1 MFNPFFPLPS
11 SIKHAGSCPWLPLWP
26 SGPSR
31 MDGRHLSTHTHAH
44 KFIHRHPSL
53 CMHVYALRIF
63 ILFIYIDVTY
73 LKNKIKIK
81 HIKPTVSS
89 YMVLCQFL
97 PQECQIM
104 PKHQDISG
112 CQDSAITTKDHCFL
126 METHRFHQTKMES
139 RHVPTLFQN
148 PWWLWWLCSEARKA
162 PNTIQ
167 IHEARGFTQ
176 RSSACWQLLAAENP
190 TVLGDFGLGGD
201 VLHLKSSKGEL
212 NLAHLSA
219 KL

>member
-1 MFNPFFPLPS
+1 MPVAPALAFGAKS
-11 SIKHAGSCPWLPLWP
+11 Y
-26 SGPSR
+26 
-31 MDGRHLSTHTHAH
+31 GRSPPEHTHTHAH

-53 CMHVYALRIF
+53 CMHVYALPIL

-73 LKNKIKIK
+73 LKNNIKTHGFIL
-81 HIKPTVSS
+81 HG
-89 YMVLCQFL
+89 LCQFL

-104 PKHQDISG
+104 PKHQDTSG
-112 CQDSAITTKDHCFL
+112 CQDSATKDHCFL
-126 METHRFHQTKMES
+126 METHRFQTKMES

-148 PWWLWWLCSEARKA
+148 PWWLWWLCSEPRKA

-167 IHEARGFTQ
+167 IHETRGFTQ
-176 RSSACWQLLAAENP
+176 RSSACWQLLAAENPKNP

>member
-148 PWWLWWLCSEARKA
+148 PW
-162 PNTIQ
+162 
-167 IHEARGFTQ
+167 
-176 RSSACWQLLAAENP
+176 
-190 TVLGDFGLGGD
+190 
-201 VLHLKSSKGEL
+201 
-212 NLAHLSA
+212 
-219 KL
+219 